1 MTNESSWKELNL
13 VILENFTEH
22 LPLVYDQ
29 SSTSFMAHRAL
40 IYYHPL
46 RLVYR
51 CFLAAPRGQSV

>member
-29 SSTSFMAHRAL
+29 SSRSFMAL
-40 IYYHPL
+40 ICYHPL